1 MLLLQEGIFDIEV
14 CEFVVGKNHQ
24 LGGWFIHMKT
34 LMVGV
39 DELVPPDI
47 EKPKNCVDV
56 SETALM
62 SPEDN
67 VLR

>member
-1 MLLLQEGIFDIEV
+1 M

-24 LGGWFIHMKT
+24 LGEWFIDMKT
-34 LMVGV
+34 LVVGV
-39 DELVPPDI
+39 GELVPPDI
-47 EKPKNCVDV
+47 EKPNNCVDV

-62 SPEDN
+62 SEDN